1 MDVLSGGDGADV
13 FQLGWASG
21 RYYDDG
27 NTVNAGLSD
36 YVLITDFTV
45 GQDRLQ
51 LDGAAANYYL
61 AASGVTGVAGTGL
74 WSEQGATDELIA
86 IIRSANTTALT
97 AANAVNTAQFI

>member
-1 MDVLSGGDGADV
+1 
-13 FQLGWASG
+13 
-21 RYYDDG
+21 
-27 NTVNAGLSD
+27 
-36 YVLITDFTV
+36 V

-86 IIRSANTTALT
+86 IIRSANTTA
-97 AANAVNTAQFI
+97 VNSTNTVSMALFI